1 MFQSLA
7 YFPNPLAILKAI
19 LDNTSIE
26 MLCRY
31 GLIDSFLVFFVN
43 YAFEYGGII
52 EIHICLSVKKGKGLL
67 KIVISFLYILLN
79 EGESGLYGERCTI
92 E

>member
-1 MFQSLA
+1 MFQSFA
-7 YFPNPLAILKAI
+7 YFPNSLAILKAI
-19 LDNTSIE
+19 LDNTCIE

-52 EIHICLSVKKGKGLL
+52 QIHICLSVEQRKGLF
-67 KIVISFLYILLN
+67 KIVISFLYILLD
-79 EGESGLYGERCTI
+79 EGEGGLYGKRCTI